1 MKLEMFNELGKL
13 DLLAYRK
20 KLVNEMLARSA
31 KFVTSPIIF
40 PSGSGVSLS
49 NLPGGLEIITYTGAA
64 PKVLK

>member
-20 KLVNEMLARSA
+20 KLVSEMLARSA
-31 KFVTSPIIF
+31 KFVTF

-49 NLPGGLEIITYTGAA
+49 NLPGGVNIITYTGVA